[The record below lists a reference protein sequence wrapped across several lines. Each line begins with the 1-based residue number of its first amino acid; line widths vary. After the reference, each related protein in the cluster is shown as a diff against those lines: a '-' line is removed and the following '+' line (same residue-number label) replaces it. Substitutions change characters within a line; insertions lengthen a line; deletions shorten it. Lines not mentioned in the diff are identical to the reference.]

1 MLSEHDAGL
10 LPAEPSMYKSNS
22 RPCFLLTH
30 SRGHLSSAHLGRIE
44 LLRSG
49 GQGPGKLPCLSR
61 CSDSAARQDGLVRQT
76 YGVLSKHL
84 FLVLSLFLLIF
95 HRGCLEPS
103 LGDVWSG
110 SMEDQRDP
118 V

>member
-1 MLSEHDAGL
+1 M
-10 LPAEPSMYKSNS
+10 LPAESSMHKSNS

-30 SRGHLSSAHLGRIE
+30 SRGHLLSAHLGRVE

-49 GQGPGKLPCLSR
+49 GQGPGKLLCLSQ
-61 CSDSAARQDGLVRQT
+61 CPDSAVRQDGLVPHT
-76 YGVLSKHL
+76 HGVLSRHL
-84 FLVLSLFLLIF
+84 FLVLSLFRLIF
-95 HRGCLEPS
+95 HRGSLEPS